1 MSGLPGGGS
10 TLAGEGSPAPG
21 PSVRAMTKTR
31 MPGVL
36 WVVLVVLVLQAV
48 VNGFAGFLLQDEIDS
63 RLEHGQEVA
72 NSGLVYTLLY
82 LSYTIVVVLLICVV
96 FLALRRSWARY
107 PVYAIE
113 ALAIINGLIVLVAGG
128 GIAGLVG
135 MIIAGGVLVMLA
147 QASVGDWLAGNV
159 EGPPPVGWP
168 HTAA

>member
-1 MSGLPGGGS
+1 
-10 TLAGEGSPAPG
+10 
-21 PSVRAMTKTR
+21 

-48 VNGFAGFLLQDEIDS
+48 INAFAGYLLQDEIDS
-63 RLEHGQEVA
+63 RLDHGQEVA

-82 LSYTIVVVLLICVV
+82 LSYTVAVVLLVCAV

-113 ALAIINGLIVLVAGG
+113 ALAIVNGLVVLVAGG
-128 GIAGLVG
+128 GLAGLVG
-135 MIIAGGVLVMLA
+135 MVIAGGVLAMLA
-147 QASVGDWLAGNV
+147 RPAVGDWLAGNV

-168 HTAA
+168 HTV